1 MLMLGLHRR
10 AACVVLL
17 WSAVTGG
24 PGSRL
29 SPPWLYAIGGHG
41 NTGDL
46 NTVER
51 ASVH

>member
-1 MLMLGLHRR
+1 MSFIALSTPR
-10 AACVVLL
+10 AG
-17 WSAVTGG
+17 AVFV
-24 PGSRL
+24 L

-51 ASVH
+51 ASVD